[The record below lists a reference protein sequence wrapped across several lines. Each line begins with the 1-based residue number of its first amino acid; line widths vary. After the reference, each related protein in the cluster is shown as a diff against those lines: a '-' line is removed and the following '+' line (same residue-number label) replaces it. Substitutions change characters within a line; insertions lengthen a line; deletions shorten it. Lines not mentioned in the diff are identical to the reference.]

1 MIYRP
6 NFDEECFICGT
17 SPTVVVEGHIV
28 PETKLCGPCFFKDRR
43 MLDWEEWNIVSDD
56 TE

>member
-6 NFDEECFICGT
+6 DFDEECYKCGT

-28 PETKLCGPCFFKDRR
+28 PNTQLCGPCFFNDRR
-43 MLDWEEWNIVSDD
+43 MLDWEEWNNTAED

>member
-6 NFDEECFICGT
+6 NFDGVCHKCGN
-17 SPTVVVEGHIV
+17 SPTVIVEGHIV
-28 PETKLCGPCFFKDRR
+28 PETLLCGPHFFNDKT
-43 MLDWEEWNIVSDD
+43 MVDWDEWNTQPDE

>member
-6 NFDEECFICGT
+6 NFDGECYRCGN

-28 PETKLCGPCFFKDRR
+28 PDTQLCGPCFFADKS
-43 MLDWEEWNIVSDD
+43 MVDWEEWNATAED
-56 TE
+56 TD